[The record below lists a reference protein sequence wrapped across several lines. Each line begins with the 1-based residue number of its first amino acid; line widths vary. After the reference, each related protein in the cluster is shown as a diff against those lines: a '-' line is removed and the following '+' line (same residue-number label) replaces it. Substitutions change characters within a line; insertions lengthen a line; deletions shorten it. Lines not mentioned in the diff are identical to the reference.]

1 VTIRCRFPPL
11 AVDAEGGHTVGD
23 DESAGHAEEVELRA
37 LEALRGDADQLAFV
51 FTGQDG
57 QLQLPAARVDV
68 GGVDDED
75 VVGTVRD
82 HGAQRATIRRVGRRW
97 VLLGFVIACLV
108 VAVVVAWWPE
118 DDAVV
123 QVDSA
128 DQFGICV
135 RNVDSGDQQ
144 CLAYTPEFPSEARYQ
159 VGECLRFRWVYR
171 SDVPPH
177 AKRITCPVPAA

>member
-1 VTIRCRFPPL
+1 MST
-11 AVDAEGGHTVGD
+11 DG
-23 DESAGHAEEVELRA
+23 
-37 LEALRGDADQLAFV
+37 DQLAFV
-51 FTGQDG
+51 LAGQDR
-57 QLQLPAARVDV
+57 QLEVPPSGVEL

-75 VVGTVRD
+75 VVRAVRD
-82 HGAQRATIRRVGRRW
+82 HGAQRATIRRVGRKW
-97 VLLGFVIACLV
+97 VLLGFVVAALV
-108 VAVVVAWWPE
+108 VAAVVAWWPE
-118 DDAVV
+118 DDAIV

-128 DQFGICV
+128 DQRGICV

-177 AKRITCPVPAA
+177 AKRVTCPAPAA